1 MDGVVGFTQHPILPG
16 ANFTYEFDIAEDQA
30 GSFWY
35 HAHNQ
40 VQRADGLFG
49 GLIVHRPSIAGS
61 PLDPQKYEY
70 DEERLLLIGDW
81 YHRSANEVLAWY
93 MRAASF
99 GNEPVP
105 DSLLINGLGA
115 YNCSKAVRARPVE
128 CVQHQGTAVPNLHF
142 DRSKRYRLRLVN
154 TGTLAG
160 FTISI
165 TDAMLRVIEVDGGN
179 PVSSSIATAPSVG
192 ILHPGQRT
200 DVILSWP
207 PDAAGESKLTITL
220 DGEDFKYPNPA
231 LTRTQH
237 FPISPTTNTTT
248 PPAGAPN
255 DQKPT
260 SPPPPPQIDLSTLTS
275 ASPLIP
281 PLPPTTT
288 HTLLLYANTLKL
300 SHRANAPH
308 GYMNQT
314 SWSPQA
320 TPPGLLTTLP
330 RAQWDSNQLV
340 PHLPFSHWVTII
352 LNNLDDGAHPFH
364 LHGHAVRVVR
374 TRAALWNPWGGGGG
388 DEGFELGRAVRRDTV
403 VVPRRGH
410 VVLRFEAGNAGVW
423 MLHCH
428 NLWHQASGM
437 AMGIEVGGGGED

>member
-35 HAHNQ
+35 HAHKQ

-70 DEERLLLIGDW
+70 DEERLLLVGDW

-93 MRAASF
+93 MRAAPF

-154 TGTLAG
+154 TA
-160 FTISI
+160 
-165 TDAMLRVIEVDGGN
+165 
-179 PVSSSIATAPSVG
+179 
-192 ILHPGQRT
+192 LHPH
-200 DVILSWP
+200 LKS
-207 PDAAGESKLTITL
+207 
-220 DGEDFKYPNPA
+220 
-231 LTRTQH
+231 
-237 FPISPTTNTTT
+237 
-248 PPAGAPN
+248 
-255 DQKPT
+255 T
-260 SPPPPPQIDLSTLTS
+260 SPPSPPLHPSS
-275 ASPLIP
+275 P

-340 PHLPFSHWVTII
+340 PHLPLSHWVTII

-374 TRAALWNPWGGGGG
+374 TRAALWNPWGGEGG
-388 DEGFELGRAVRRDTV
+388 DEGLELERAV
-403 VVPRRGH
+403 RRGH

-423 MLHCH
+423 MLRCH

-437 AMGIEVGGGGED
+437 AMGVEVGGDGGGGGGGGD